1 MRIALDLRTAT
12 DHFPGIGRYAKN
24 LAGAMVPL
32 LGEADQVL
40 FICQPGQ
47 SILPKSR
54 ESTGERVLVAE
65 VPSSPFSLSQQWAV
79 PAVLRRYGAS
89 LYHSLYYLMPYGPRV
104 PTVVTIYDLIPLRM
118 PYHVPPPTR
127 ILFRVFVKMALRTA
141 CHVVVISEAT
151 RRDLLARY
159 RLPGERVTVI
169 PLAVDPAF
177 RPQPR
182 EVVRALC
189 ARFDLPDRYVLYV
202 GSNKPHKNLVRLVEA
217 WVRMQPRS
225 FPLVIA
231 GYWSDAHPEVG
242 RRIEELGLGSAVRL
256 VGPVREEDLP
266 ALYSGALLFAF
277 PSEYEGFGLPV
288 LEAMACGVPVVAANV
303 SSLPEVAGD
312 AALFVDPRDLDA
324 LAQGMDDLVGNEGLR
339 KHLAE
344 KGLERAR
351 EFSWE
356 RCAEQTLRVYER
368 VGAP

>member
-12 DHFPGIGRYAKN
+12 DHFPGIGRYAKS
-24 LAGAMVPL
+24 LARAMVPL
-32 LGEADQVL
+32 LSDGEQVL

-47 SILPKSR
+47 SVLPNSR
-54 ESTGERVLVAE
+54 EATGERVVVAE
-65 VPSSPFSLSQQWAV
+65 VPSSPFSLSQQWAI
-79 PAVLRRYGAS
+79 PAVLRRHGAR

-104 PTVVTIYDLIPLRM
+104 PTVVTIYDLIPLTLPHR
-118 PYHVPPPTR
+118 VPAATR
-127 ILFRVFVKMALRTA
+127 ILFRVFLQMALRTA

-159 RLPGERVTVI
+159 RLPGESITVI
-169 PLAVDPAF
+169 PLAVEPAF

-189 ARFDLPDRYVLYV
+189 VRLNLPDRYVLYV
-202 GSNKPHKNLVRLVEA
+202 GSNKPHKNLARLVEA
-217 WVRMQPRS
+217 WARMQPRS

-231 GYWSDAHPEVG
+231 GYWSEASPEVE
-242 RRIEELGLGSAVRL
+242 RRIRELGLGGAVRL
-256 VGPVREEDLP
+256 VRSVPEEDLP

-288 LEAMACGVPVVAANV
+288 LEAMACGVPVLAARV

-312 AALFVDPRDLDA
+312 AALFVGAQNLDA
-324 LAQGMDDLVGNEGLR
+324 IAQGMDELLGNEGLR

-344 KGLERAR
+344 RGLERAR
-351 EFSWE
+351 KFSWE
-356 RCAEQTLRVYER
+356 RCADQTLQVYKR
-368 VGAP
+368 MGAA

>member
-32 LGEADQVL
+32 LGEGDQVL
-40 FICQPGQ
+40 FVCQPGQ
-47 SILPKSR
+47 SVLPNSR

-65 VPSSPFSLSQQWAV
+65 VPSSPFSLSQQWSV
-79 PAVLRRYGAS
+79 PAVLRRHGAS
-89 LYHSLYYLMPYGPRV
+89 VYHSLYYLMPYGPGV
-104 PTVVTIYDLIPLRM
+104 PTVVTIYDLIPLRL
-118 PYHVPPPTR
+118 PHHVPAATR
-127 ILFRVFVKMALRTA
+127 ILFRVFVQMALRTA
-141 CHVVVISEAT
+141 SHVVVISEAT

-159 RLPGERVTVI
+159 RLPSESVTVI
-169 PLAVDPAF
+169 PLAVEPAF

-182 EVVRALC
+182 EAVRALC
-189 ARFDLPDRYVLYV
+189 ARLNLPDRYVLYV

-217 WVRMQPRS
+217 WARMQPRS

-231 GYWSDAHPEVG
+231 GYWSEAYPEVK
-242 RRIEELGLGSAVRL
+242 RRIEGLGLGGAVRL
-256 VGPVREEDLP
+256 VGPMREEDLP
-266 ALYSGALLFAF
+266 ALYSGALLFTF

-288 LEAMACGVPVVAANV
+288 LEAMACGVPVVAARV

-324 LAQGMDDLVGNEGLR
+324 LAQRMDELLGNEGLR

-356 RCAEQTLRVYER
+356 RCAAETLRVYER
-368 VGAP
+368 VGAA

>member
-24 LAGAMVPL
+24 LAVAIVPL
-32 LGEADQVL
+32 LRDGDQVL

-47 SILPKSR
+47 SVLPNSR
-54 ESTGERVLVAE
+54 EATGERVLVAE
-65 VPSSPFSLSQQWAV
+65 VPSSPFSLGQQWAV

-118 PYHVPPPTR
+118 PHQIPPAKR
-127 ILFRVFVKMALRTA
+127 ILFRVFVQLALRTA
-141 CHVVVISEAT
+141 SHVVGISAAT

-159 RLPGERVTVI
+159 RLPSEQVTVI
-169 PLAVDPAF
+169 PLAVDPVF

-189 ARFDLPDRYVLYV
+189 SRLDLPHRYVLYV

-217 WVRMQPRS
+217 WARMQPRS

-231 GYWSDAHPEVG
+231 GYWSDAYPEVG
-242 RRIEELGLGSAVRL
+242 CRIEALGLGGAVRL

-266 ALYSGALLFAF
+266 ALYSGALVFAF

-288 LEAMACGVPVVAANV
+288 LEAMACGVPVVAARV

-312 AALFVDPRDLDA
+312 AALFVDPRDLNA
-324 LAQGMDDLVGNEGLR
+324 LAQRIDELLGNEGLR
-339 KHLAE
+339 KQLAD
-344 KGLERAR
+344 KGIERAR
-351 EFSWE
+351 TFSWE
-356 RCAEQTLRVYER
+356 RCADQTLRVYKR
-368 VGAP
+368 VSAV